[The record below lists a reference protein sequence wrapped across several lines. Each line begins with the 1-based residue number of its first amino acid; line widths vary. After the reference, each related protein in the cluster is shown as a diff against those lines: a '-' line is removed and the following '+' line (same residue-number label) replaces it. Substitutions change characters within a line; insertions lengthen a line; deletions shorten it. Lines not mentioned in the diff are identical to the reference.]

1 MATNQNKV
9 HNYIANYISILS
21 KVQNSIINKAI
32 ITVMQ
37 KLTMLKFKIKKLL
50 LTRSEYDDPVEHYVK
65 YVTTPNSVLH
75 CGAHLGEEY
84 SKYKELGINEIF
96 WNEAQPNLVD
106 QLVQRFGRDHVFP
119 GVVSNKDNNPIDFY
133 LTDNSL
139 SSSTKVIDPINDWNI
154 KLVDK
159 VELKSVTLDTILRK
173 ILRVKNEL
181 PKLII
186 LDLQGGEFEALENSI
201 MAITNDSDFVVE
213 MAQYQLYIK
222 QKTDIDIVNLFKKF
236 GYLLVFPKNKKLHY
250 DGLFLSP
257 NSQIKYYRRKSVLKR
272 ILSRRKS
279 KLVDILYK
287 VRNIF

>member
-1 MATNQNKV
+1 VRSIQN
-9 HNYIANYISILS
+9 I
-21 KVQNSIINKAI
+21 
-32 ITVMQ
+32 
-37 KLTMLKFKIKKLL
+37 
-50 LTRSEYDDPVEHYVK
+50 
-65 YVTTPNSVLH
+65 
-75 CGAHLGEEY
+75 
-84 SKYKELGINEIF
+84 KELGINEIF

-181 PKLII
+181 PKLMI
-186 LDLQGGEFEALENSI
+186 LDLQGGEFEALENSM

-236 GYLLVFPKNKKLHY
+236 GYLLVFPKNKKFHY
-250 DGLFLSP
+250 DGLFFFAKFS
-257 NSQIKYYRRKSVLKR
+257 NQVLQKK
-272 ILSRRKS
+272 ISFK
-279 KLVDILYK
+279 KNFIPK
-287 VRNIF
+287 KI

>member
-1 MATNQNKV
+1 M
-9 HNYIANYISILS
+9 LP
-21 KVQNSIINKAI
+21 KVQKSIINKAI

-37 KLTMLKFKIKKLL
+37 TLTMFKFKIKKLL

-65 YVTTPNSVLH
+65 YVNTPNSVLH

-84 SKYKELGINEIF
+84 LKYKELGINEIF

-106 QLVQRFGRDHVFP
+106 QLVQRFGGDHVFP

-139 SSSTKVIDPINDWNI
+139 SSSTKVIEPINDWNI

-159 VELKSVTLDTILRK
+159 IELKSVTLDTILRK
-173 ILRVKNEL
+173 ILSFKNEL

-186 LDLQGGEFEALENSI
+186 LDLQGGEFEALENSM

-213 MAQYQLYIK
+213 MAKYQLYMK

-236 GYLLVFPKNKKLHY
+236 GYSLVFPKNKKSHY

-287 VRNIF
+287 VKNIF

>member
-1 MATNQNKV
+1 VATNQNKV